1 MSILHMYIIDQK
13 KKHNTQTQTHTL
25 THTDIGMAS
34 SFLSICF
41 YLESAT
47 FKRKYN
53 LKNIIFLSLSWNNA
67 RAFHKHYLHFLW
79 IFKATVKGW
88 LSETACE
95 GRAFTEADLLMQR
108 TR

>member
-13 KKHNTQTQTHTL
+13 NKKNTIHKHTL

-34 SFLSICF
+34 SFLFICF

-47 FKRKYN
+47 FKRMYN

-88 LSETACE
+88 LSETAYE
-95 GRAFTEADLLMQR
+95 GRAFAEADLLMQR

>member
-1 MSILHMYIIDQK
+1 MSILHMYIIDQKK

-53 LKNIIFLSLSWNNA
+53 LKNIIFLSLS
-67 RAFHKHYLHFLW
+67 
-79 IFKATVKGW
+79 
-88 LSETACE
+88 
-95 GRAFTEADLLMQR
+95 
-108 TR
+108 

>member
-13 KKHNTQTQTHTL
+13 KKKTQYTNTL

-34 SFLSICF
+34 SFLFICF
-41 YLESAT
+41 YLVSAT
-47 FKRKYN
+47 FKRMYN
-53 LKNIIFLSLSWNNA
+53 LKNIIFLSLSLNNA

-88 LSETACE
+88 LSETAYE